1 MRRVIARRLVASVF
15 SLLIAS
21 FLIFALPRIVSDP
34 LDMFA
39 KPDGYGISTETR
51 EYLTKSLGLD
61 RPLVVQYWIWLRN
74 TLTGQLGRS
83 VDNNRLVTTII
94 GEKVGATVQLG
105 IVAWIF
111 ATLVGVPLGVVSA
124 IRRGSTVDYLARG
137 FALVG
142 QAAPAFWIAILGI
155 LLFSVKF
162 GLLPVATRGAGLPF
176 TEQWT
181 YYVLPTIVLGWHP
194 AAAYTR
200 ITRSAMLEILDSEFV
215 VLARAKGVSNSMVI
229 WKHAFRNAL
238 IQPLTLSA
246 LILAGFITGTVIVE
260 SVFSWPGLG
269 RLAIDAVF
277 DNDFP
282 ILTAVVL
289 LFMVAY
295 VGMNMLADFLMV
307 LIDPRVRL

>member
-1 MRRVIARRLVASVF
+1 
-15 SLLIAS
+15 
-21 FLIFALPRIVSDP
+21 
-34 LDMFA
+34 
-39 KPDGYGISTETR
+39 
-51 EYLTKSLGLD
+51 
-61 RPLVVQYWIWLRN
+61 
-74 TLTGQLGRS
+74 
-83 VDNNRLVTTII
+83 
-94 GEKVGATVQLG
+94 
-105 IVAWIF
+105 
-111 ATLVGVPLGVVSA
+111 
-124 IRRGSTVDYLARG
+124 
-137 FALVG
+137 
-142 QAAPAFWIAILGI
+142 
-155 LLFSVKF
+155 
-162 GLLPVATRGAGLPF
+162 
-176 TEQWT
+176 
-181 YYVLPTIVLGWHP
+181 
-194 AAAYTR
+194 
-200 ITRSAMLEILDSEFV
+200 MLEILDSEFV